1 MNLQRNIIL
10 GYITSGLTSLYFFF
24 PIWYEYESGFIRP
37 ELLIIMYAV
46 MYGVTVI
53 LEIPTGAL
61 ADLIGRKTTV
71 LSGYALQAVA
81 YLTMGMARDA
91 AWIWV
96 GYFLFNV
103 GEALIS
109 GAKTALMYDTYKEIG
124 RENEY
129 ASYSATSSLIL
140 RIGIV
145 ASSAIG
151 GYIFLLRHGAP
162 YIMTGVLFGSACI
175 ITYFMKE
182 PSIDSEKFSWNGY
195 VAQTKEGIK
204 ELLKN
209 TTIRITSLYYLVI
222 GGLTWYYLYYLFTA
236 YITERDFSAISRGW
250 ISSGISITIG
260 IVLFV
265 ITKKIKLST
274 AFLIYAFP
282 ICMSIGY
289 LPAAIAPI
297 WLVPVLAFFP
307 YVAGAG
313 RHIFLDQMINDMVV
327 SKNRATAL
335 SVLNMGVGIV
345 FIILSFGQSLLRV
358 EKPTLIMMT
367 TLGMLTVVVAFP
379 ITYMLHRQMRREK
392 KRI

>member
-1 MNLQRNIIL
+1 MMNIKNNIIL

-37 ELLIIMYAV
+37 EMLVIMYAV

-61 ADLIGRKTTV
+61 ADRIGRKTTI
-71 LSGYALQAVA
+71 LSGYGLQAAA
-81 YLTMGMARDA
+81 YIAMGMARDA
-91 AWIWV
+91 SRIW
-96 GYFLFNV
+96 GAYLLFNI

-109 GAKTALMYDTYKEIG
+109 GARTALMYDTYKEMG
-124 RENEY
+124 QEHRY

-145 ASSAIG
+145 VSSAIG
-151 GYIFLLRHGAP
+151 GYIFLIRPGAP
-162 YIMTGVLFGSACI
+162 YIMTGVLFAGACI

-195 VAQTKEGIK
+195 VTQTKDGIK

-209 TTIRITSLYYLVI
+209 STIRITSLYYLVI

-236 YITERDFSAISRGW
+236 YITERDFSAVSRGW
-250 ISSGISITIG
+250 VSSGISIMIG

-265 ITKKIKLST
+265 ITKKIALPK

-282 ICMSIGY
+282 LCMMIGY
-289 LPAAIAPI
+289 LPATIAPM
-297 WLVPVLAFFP
+297 WLVPILAFFP

-335 SVLNMGVGIV
+335 SVLNMGVGVI
-345 FIILSFGQSLLRV
+345 FIILSFSQSLLHA
-358 EKPTLIMMT
+358 EKPTLIMMPA
-367 TLGMLTVVVAFP
+367 LGILTVLVALP
-379 ITYMLHRQMRREK
+379 IAYMLHRHTKTM
-392 KRI
+392 